1 MTLRRWTA
9 RVAFAVAVVALLAVG
24 YLPGSNPLPVVGV
37 PEAAFSFA
45 SFAAFI
51 LVSGVVFAYKF
62 RTEPRADP
70 ADDPVT
76 AVVPTYRD
84 AQVLHRSVE
93 SLAAVDHPVDI
104 TVVVEPDDAAGRE
117 RARELAADHDAVSV
131 LVNPDPGT
139 KAAGVNAAIDAAD
152 TDLYGVFD
160 ADQEVDAD
168 FFRRVTGF
176 LDRYDV
182 VQTRFVPRPS
192 GVVESLAYYE
202 FMLFGHCFRQ
212 LLYAFTGF
220 RMATSKA
227 LVFSDAAVA
236 NTGGYDPDMISEDY
250 DFAHRCYLAGV
261 DVKML
266 YTTTVREESAHTL
279 ADWWGQRKRWMT
291 GNVQVLHRLLSTAAR
306 RPDHPRSYVSL
317 GVGVASIGGSAFLLT
332 IVGKLPVLADL
343 DLLWVAALPVL
354 AIYAVA
360 IGIRRVDDY
369 PLGWDWLLT
378 PLVLPFFSLIAV
390 MAFADYLLDF
400 SGEWFAVEKGE

>member
-1 MTLRRWTA
+1 MTIRRWAA
-9 RVAFAVAVVALLAVG
+9 RAAFVVAVCGLLVAG
-24 YLPGSNPLPVVGV
+24 YLPAAKPLPVLGI
-37 PEAAFSFA
+37 PEAAFSLG
-45 SFAAFI
+45 SFAGFI
-51 LVSGVVFAYKF
+51 LVSGAVFAYKF
-62 RTEPRADP
+62 RSEAIADP
-70 ADDPVT
+70 IDDRVT
-76 AVVPTYRD
+76 AIVPTYRD
-84 AQVLHRSVE
+84 AQVLHRSVR
-93 SLAAVDHPVDI
+93 SLAATTHPVDVTI
-104 TVVVEPDDAAGRE
+104 VVEPDDDTGRE
-117 RARELAADHDAVSV
+117 RARDLASDHDDVSV

-139 KAAGVNAAIDAAD
+139 KAAGVNAAIEAAD
-152 TDLYGVFD
+152 TDYYGVFD

-168 FFRRVTGF
+168 FFDGVTGF
-176 LDRYDV
+176 FDRYDV
-182 VQTRFVPRPS
+182 VQTRFVPRPR

-212 LLYAFTGF
+212 LLYVFTGF

-227 LVFSDAAVA
+227 LVFSDVAVA

-279 ADWWGQRKRWMT
+279 RDWWGQRKRWMT

-317 GVGVASIGGSAFLLT
+317 GVGVASIGGSAALLT
-332 IVGKLPVLADL
+332 VVGKLPALAEL

-400 SGEWFAVEKGE
+400 SGEWFTVEKGE